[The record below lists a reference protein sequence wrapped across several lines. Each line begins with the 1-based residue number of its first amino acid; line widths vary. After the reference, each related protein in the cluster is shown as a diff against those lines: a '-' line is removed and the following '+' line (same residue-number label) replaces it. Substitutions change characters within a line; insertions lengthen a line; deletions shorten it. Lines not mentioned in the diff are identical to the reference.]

1 MEVDKLTIMIGDLGA
16 QNLAEMLKAGPTMQ
30 AEMLQALGLQGYL
43 MTDGKNP
50 INLFDTA
57 EGLVSQ
63 NN

>member
-1 MEVDKLTIMIGDLGA
+1 MEVDKLTIMIGALGA